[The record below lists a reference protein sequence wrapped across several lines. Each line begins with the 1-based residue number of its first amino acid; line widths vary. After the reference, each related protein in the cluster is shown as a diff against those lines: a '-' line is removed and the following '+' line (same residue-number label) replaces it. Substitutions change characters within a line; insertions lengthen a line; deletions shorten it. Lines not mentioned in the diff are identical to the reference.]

1 MNKIDDYKP
10 GMIVYGRVSGI
21 QPYGAFVSFGED
33 VSGLIHIS
41 ELSNGFVRD
50 VNKFVNI
57 NDYVMVK
64 VIDVDKKNELVQ
76 IEYRDDPWWD
86 CVIYKML
93 EEWEKTTF
101 VTNGKEARLCLYNKK
116 DENEEWDIA
125 YTTDDIANKLV
136 MNDIETRTWESM
148 EIVSKDEENNI
159 VELQIVGKIE
169 NNHAETIGSYLEQG
183 MLDNEDLLNI
193 PESREAYEQ
202 CLNENKFEMHL
213 WIDLDR
219 EVPIKSEVDVTL
231 IWQLDYYAFPVVG
244 EDLPEKVMY
253 VVIYEPNEFEDI
265 VLPVLP

>member
-1 MNKIDDYKP
+1 MCFILWVSGCSNTKREHTDEVDISAEQDLKKCREIIDKYNQMNQTRCICFTMIDD
-10 GMIVYGRVSGI
+10 VE
-21 QPYGAFVSFGED
+21 QED
-33 VSGLIHIS
+33 
-41 ELSNGFVRD
+41 
-50 VNKFVNI
+50 
-57 NDYVMVK
+57 YK

-136 MNDIETRTWESM
+136 MNDIEIRTWESM

-193 PESREAYEQ
+193 PESRKAYEQ